1 MPRARHAATV
11 AVAAAANLGGMRRSR
26 PAVLT
31 GALALALVVALALS
45 SRESVGAGAA
55 SEVAAASSPALA
67 RGIPRPPM
75 RFDPIP
81 YGDARKRQMASYS
94 KRHYGR
100 RTWRLENPRAIV
112 LHYTAGSSYSSA
124 YDVFAA
130 NDPALGER
138 PGVCAQFIV
147 DKAGTIHQ
155 LTRLGVRCRHT
166 VGMNHVSIGIE
177 MVQEDI
183 GSHASERA
191 ILARRPQAR
200 AATKLAAWLRGRYEI
215 RSENLIGH
223 AMANGSP
230 LFKDLE
236 GWRNDH
242 TDWRAAEVRAFR
254 RRVGRIIRSHRSH
267 RGRLDARPVAPG
279 AAG

>member
-1 MPRARHAATV
+1 VAPAAPV
-11 AVAAAANLGGMRRSR
+11 
-26 PAVLT
+26 
-31 GALALALVVALALS
+31 
-45 SRESVGAGAA
+45 EAA
-55 SEVAAASSPALA
+55 SASDPALA
-67 RGIPRPPM
+67 RGIPKPPI

-81 YGDARKRQMASYS
+81 YGRARKRQMASYS

-124 YDVFAA
+124 YDAFAA

-138 PGVCAQFIV
+138 PGVCAQFVV
-147 DKAGTIHQ
+147 DKDGTIHQ

-177 MVQEDI
+177 MVQQDI
-183 GSHASERA
+183 GSHASGRA

-215 RSENLIGH
+215 RSKNLIGH
-223 AMANGSP
+223 AMANDSP

-254 RRVGRIIRSHRSH
+254 RRVGRIVRSH
-267 RGRLDARPVAPG
+267 RGRLEAPAGAPVA
-279 AAG
+279 AG